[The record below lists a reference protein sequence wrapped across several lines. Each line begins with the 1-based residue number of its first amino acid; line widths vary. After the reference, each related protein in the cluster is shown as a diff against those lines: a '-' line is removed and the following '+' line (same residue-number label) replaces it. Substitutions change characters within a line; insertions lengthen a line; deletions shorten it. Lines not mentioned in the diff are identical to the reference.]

1 MYRVSKGNPNRRR
14 SGQRRSRSRSGGG
27 SRPRTPASRRPLPR
41 GDTFA
46 TPNASPLR
54 AGVERRSATLLV
66 FLHRLPRWVPLVLM
80 LALLAAALLIKGVL
94 GAVFLVA
101 LAVVLVWLAFVSWPM
116 LRPGDRAF
124 RVLAIV
130 VVLAGAAYFTV
141 SG

>member
-1 MYRVSKGNPNRRR
+1 M
-14 SGQRRSRSRSGGG
+14 
-27 SRPRTPASRRPLPR
+27 PR

-46 TPNASPLR
+46 TPDASPLR
-54 AGVERRSATLLV
+54 SWIERRSATLLV

-80 LALLAAALLIKGVL
+80 LALLAAALLVKGVV

-101 LAVVLVWLAFVSWPM
+101 LAVILVWLAFVSWPM
-116 LRPGDRAF
+116 LRPGDRTF

-141 SG
+141 TG